1 MESLRWILLGAGV
14 IFVFIVYL
22 LGRNRRPRD
31 SDSIEPESEE
41 LPEFS
46 ANNWDDVDGN
56 VADVHITAREPE
68 AAYEDEEYVYDD
80 VDHID
85 IVDDEVNDLTDGE
98 QDFDDNH
105 VEQDQEN
112 TVQDIIVLNVIAR
125 SEEGLHG
132 DKINSA
138 ALANKL
144 KYGHMGIFHRMGA
157 DAKPMFSV
165 ANMVEPGSFDP
176 ETIHELI
183 TPGITFFMQLPVFE
197 SASDALTEMLQCAY
211 HVSEI
216 LDADL
221 CDKRREL
228 LTESEAEKLR
238 ELAKHYDS
246 E

>member
-1 MESLRWILLGAGV
+1 
-14 IFVFIVYL
+14 
-22 LGRNRRPRD
+22 
-31 SDSIEPESEE
+31 
-41 LPEFS
+41 
-46 ANNWDDVDGN
+46 
-56 VADVHITAREPE
+56 
-68 AAYEDEEYVYDD
+68 
-80 VDHID
+80 
-85 IVDDEVNDLTDGE
+85 
-98 QDFDDNH
+98 
-105 VEQDQEN
+105 
-112 TVQDIIVLNVIAR
+112 
-125 SEEGLHG
+125 
-132 DKINSA
+132 
-138 ALANKL
+138 
-144 KYGHMGIFHRMGA
+144 MGIFHRMGA

-197 SASDALTEMLQCAY
+197 SAYDALTEMLQCAY